1 VLFGAACIALGE
13 TGTAAEAVALPAQAL
28 PAARRC
34 PYCGSIES
42 KRKLPPLSGDP
53 HALLSYEYTVRFGD
67 GSSRVF
73 QEELPASWRLG
84 ERLIFIDG
92 LHK

>member
-13 TGTAAEAVALPAQAL
+13 TGTAAEALALPAQAVL

-42 KRKLPPLSGDP
+42 KR
-53 HALLSYEYTVRFGD
+53 FGD

-73 QEELPASWRLG
+73 QEELPVSWRLG